1 MSIEQKS
8 EILKNQIILA
18 EQTPNEENPLLKE
31 MKSIGIENLPYSYT
45 SLRKF
50 IDPETMNVH
59 YNKHYKGYV
68 KNLNAALKKLGE
80 DDINLEDIIKNISRY
95 NTTIRNN
102 AGGAFNH
109 ALFWKMLTP
118 DKQTI
123 HGDILKRIRKD
134 FGSYENFK
142 NKFMNRATTK
152 FGSGWCWLVLTKRNS
167 LKIVCTSNQD
177 NPLMNLV
184 KNGGYPLLGLDIW
197 EHAYYLKY
205 KNKRDEYVQN
215 FWKVVNWEFVNKL
228 YSDQINRNSPNQETK
243 EQIRESRIL
252 SEQNSVSPCKSPKFK
267 QVVYSR
273 LSPYQ
278 IKLYSKVIFDVLK
291 YKYRENWKESNRDT
305 NTQYGFYDVERPGR
319 SVLNLANTNY
329 SLMCFLVLL
338 MDKVAKEK
346 GWESL
351 NFKTSD
357 QEVFNRNFN
366 RFLGMLKAYKSEI
379 TQGWILENV
388 FEILGAKFEKGKL
401 NEDTFFQVLKEKLGD
416 RVQIDVTSGLG
427 ATDDFKGID
436 GRLVID
442 GKPYTIQV
450 KPFSTV
456 SLNEDNFHVV
466 EGSAAVKNYSTD
478 LMGFISK
485 NRNILVFHRPGMD
498 ISKGDYR
505 FPKEN
510 KMEL

>member
-8 EILKNQIILA
+8 EILRNQIILA
-18 EQTPNEENPLLKE
+18 EQTPNEENPLLTE

-80 DDINLEDIIKNISRY
+80 DDVNLEDIVKNISRY

-118 DKQTI
+118 EKHSI
-123 HGDILKRIRKD
+123 HGEILKRIRKD

-152 FGSGWCWLVLTKRNS
+152 FGSGWCWLVLTKRNT

-184 KNGGYPLLGLDIW
+184 KNGGYPLLGLDLW

-215 FWKVVNWEFVNKL
+215 FWKVINWEFVNKL
-228 YSDQINRNSPNQETK
+228 YSEQIKRTSPTTETK
-243 EQIRESRIL
+243 EQIRESKVL
-252 SEQNSVSPCKSPKFK
+252 LEQNSVSPCKSPKFK
-267 QVVYSR
+267 QVVYNR

-291 YKYRENWKESNRDT
+291 YKYHENWKESNTET

-329 SLMCFLVLL
+329 SLMCFFVLL
-338 MDKVAKEK
+338 MNKVSKEK
-346 GWESL
+346 GWEPL
-351 NFKTSD
+351 DFKTSD
-357 QEVFNRNFN
+357 MEVFNRNFN
-366 RFLGMLKAYKSEI
+366 RFLGMLKAYSPQI
-379 TQGWILENV
+379 TQGWILDEV
-388 FEILGAKFEKGKL
+388 FKILGSKFEKGKL
-401 NEDTFFQVLKEKLGD
+401 NEDAFFEVLKERLGD
-416 RVQIDVTSGLG
+416 RVEISVTSGLG
-427 ATDDFKGID
+427 AADDFKGID
-436 GRLVID
+436 GRITID
-442 GKPYTIQV
+442 GTPYTIQV
-450 KPFSTV
+450 KPFSTTR
-456 SLNEDNFHVV
+456 LNEENFHIV
-466 EGSAAVKNYSTD
+466 EGSAAVKKYTTD

-485 NRNILVFHRPGMD
+485 NRDILVFHTPGMD
-498 ISKGDYR
+498 ISQGDYR